1 MADEV
6 HEVAAS
12 PSAVFSSYSDNFLV
26 TGVEVQIVDG
36 SGRHPFPV
44 RHPILL
50 DTDNIAMSTP
60 NPEDEDPT
68 VGRSHFRN
76 HQSMADNLECRNAC
90 DHTAR
95 GEKPHSKRDPAVWG
109 AKSCHGMMDVIRHA
123 VSPTTLKRHVDN
135 GFCTFENYHEITVFA
150 AWAAPGTFNSV
161 GLMGYVAS
169 GFIAETVHP
178 FDNKTFDLSK
188 ETAVADMLRWAASLE
203 EA

>member
-1 MADEV
+1 MKCTKWQ
-6 HEVAAS
+6 
-12 PSAVFSSYSDNFLV
+12 PLRRAVFSSYSDNFLV
-26 TGVEVQIVDG
+26 KVDAVPWPDDLEAVDESRLFLHGTRTQPVQKPNFPRMHRPLTG
-36 SGRHPFPV
+36 H
-44 RHPILL
+44 
-50 DTDNIAMSTP
+50 
-60 NPEDEDPT
+60 
-68 VGRSHFRN
+68 SHFRK
-76 HQSMADNLECRNAC
+76 HQSMAEILECRNAC

-109 AKSCHGMMDVIRHA
+109 AKSCHGMLDVIRHA

-161 GLMGYVAS
+161 GLLGYIAS

-178 FDNKTFDLSK
+178 FDNKTFDLSE

-203 EA
+203 GA

>member
-26 TGVEVQIVDG
+26 TGVEVQIIDG

-60 NPEDEDPT
+60 NPEDEDST
-68 VGRSHFRN
+68 VVFSLTDEGSEAGLLLRLVYQGACASVAWPMVGMEALKNDDELRKRYVKRS
-76 HQSMADNLECRNAC
+76 
-90 DHTAR
+90 T
-95 GEKPHSKRDPAVWG
+95 SK
-109 AKSCHGMMDVIRHA
+109 
-123 VSPTTLKRHVDN
+123 
-135 GFCTFENYHEITVFA
+135 TVQ
-150 AWAAPGTFNSV
+150 
-161 GLMGYVAS
+161 S